1 MVWIIPGGINSGKSR
16 LIKELF
22 RRHGGAGFV
31 SEKVFDN
38 EILQGYDL
46 VELGS
51 WKRTPFIR
59 FRELV
64 PAGWKEAFTYG
75 PFSFSVQ
82 GLTRGVTIIN
92 KAVEKRISPIYIDEI
107 GPVEIEGKGFAQA
120 FVHALHSGL
129 SVVAVC
135 RETLIDGVIARFS
148 ITEWRILDTLDRF
161 HPNN

>member
-38 EILQGYDL
+38 KILQGYDL

-51 WKRTPFIR
+51 RERVPFIR

-82 GLTRGVTIIN
+82 GLTRGVNIIN

-107 GPVEIEGKGFAQA
+107 GPVELMGLGFAVP
-120 FVHALHSGL
+120 FEKALRSGL
-129 SVVAVC
+129 DIVFVC
-135 RETLIDGVIARFS
+135 RESLLESVLQNFNIRNWNLI
-148 ITEWRILDTLDRF
+148 TDRDKLCKK
-161 HPNN
+161 